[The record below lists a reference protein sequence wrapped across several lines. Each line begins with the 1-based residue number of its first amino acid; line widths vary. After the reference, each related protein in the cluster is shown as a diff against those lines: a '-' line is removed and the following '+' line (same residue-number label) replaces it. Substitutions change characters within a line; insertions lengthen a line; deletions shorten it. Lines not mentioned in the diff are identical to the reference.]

1 MKSIVSLITMLSF
14 ISIDLIA
21 QQTLSLQDCIS
32 KALDQSLMLQE
43 AEIAIE
49 NAQLNL
55 SQAQSNRH
63 PNLTGIGGLNYNFG
77 RSIDP
82 TTNEFITSRFTSN
95 NYGLSSGVLLFGGN
109 RLRNAIK
116 QTDIDLEAVKTDKKQ
131 SEADIALQV
140 ATTYLN
146 TLFAIENINLAETQL
161 KQSEE
166 QLIFINKLI
175 AAGARPKNENLNL
188 LAQIS
193 ANKQSIIVAKNNRQ
207 LSLLQLK
214 QLLRIDPSVEIS
226 LQAPREIDIQTD
238 PDLITFA
245 EAYELTLR
253 SQPAVQAAIL
263 REKSAQY
270 NLKIAE
276 ADLLPTLSLGGN
288 LSSAFSNR
296 GFRFDGVE
304 TISQSQQAVING
316 MPVNFT
322 IEQEIPARRDA
333 TFGEQIQDN
342 ISLGLGLNLNIPI
355 YNRGLTKTNIQRAK
369 LGIKSSEIAVARV
382 RESIQILVQQ
392 ALADARAA
400 KNAMVASES
409 TLFARKAAL
418 ENAQKRFEAGSLN
431 TFDLT
436 SIQTQ
441 YDNSAINF
449 LIDKYNYLFAIK
461 VLDFYMGKPIKL

>member
-43 AEIAIE
+43 ADLAIE